1 MYRPRMTVTLPKNT
15 NSLTENAESGDAWN
29 GKSTAQGGSRQQRG
43 ELDLQTDGSHQGD
56 VVIDEVVPRDS
67 SVRAGKPFVTDRSWL
82 PGEIHRRKK
91 TFYTF
96 FRIIFLHLFL
106 YFFLNFPTFK
116 IQNAT

>member
-82 PGEIHRRKK
+82 PGEIHRRKNV
-91 TFYTF
+91 
-96 FRIIFLHLFL
+96 L
-106 YFFLNFPTFK
+106 YVF
-116 IQNAT
+116 